1 MTRKILKIF
10 LVLIFLNSLISFQ
23 IINAQRSPAVDPTST
38 PGNASGTQPTT
49 SIIELKNPLK
59 AQSIEGVLEN
69 LSSWLIKLGAPV
81 AALMIII
88 GGIQILFSG
97 GDPAKF
103 KKGQSTIV
111 YTAIGYGIIILG
123 SGVINIIKALLEK

>member
-10 LVLIFLNSLISFQ
+10 LVLVFLNSLISFQ
-23 IINAQRSPAVDPTST
+23 IINAQKSPVVDPTST
-38 PGNASGTQPTT
+38 PGNASGTQPST
-49 SIIELKNPLK
+49 SIELTNPLK
-59 AQSIEGVLEN
+59 AKSIEEVLEN
-69 LSSWLIKLGAPV
+69 ISSWLIKLGAPV

>member
-10 LVLIFLNSLISFQ
+10 LVLVFLNLLISFQ

-38 PGNASGTQPTT
+38 PSNASSTKPST
-49 SIIELKNPLK
+49 SIQLKNPLK
-59 AQSIEGVLEN
+59 AESIEEVLSN

-88 GGIQILFSG
+88 GGIQILFSA